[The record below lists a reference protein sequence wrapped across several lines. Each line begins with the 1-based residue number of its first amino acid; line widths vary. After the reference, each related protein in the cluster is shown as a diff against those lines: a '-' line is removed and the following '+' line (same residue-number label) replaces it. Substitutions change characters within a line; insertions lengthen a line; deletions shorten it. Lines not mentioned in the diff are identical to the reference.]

1 MNINN
6 HLLLDTLEQMRELLS
21 SPDIA
26 SRANEV
32 FLTQAIKEFY
42 SLIDEYAVAQCPDI
56 DAPEDQEK
64 IKEIKAEG
72 VSGSNS
78 VKITLD
84 GEGEMQKIELS
95 EEIIKED
102 KTIIEDL
109 IVAAHNSAKSQLKT
123 KTTEEISKATG
134 GFGIPGF
141 KWPL

>member
-1 MNINN
+1 MTDFSKI
-6 HLLLDTLEQMRELLS
+6 LDKAKELEEKM
-21 SPDIA
+21 
-26 SRANEV
+26 
-32 FLTQAIKEFY
+32 KE
-42 SLIDEYAVAQCPDI
+42 SQ
-56 DAPEDQEK
+56 QK
-64 IKEIKAEG
+64 IKEIRVVG

-84 GEGEMQKIELS
+84 GDGEMQTIELS
-95 EEIIKED
+95 DEIMKED

-109 IVAAHNSAKSQLKT
+109 IVAAHNSAKSHLKS